1 MSEMKQYVILGLGI
15 FGSTIAKTLS
25 QYNHEVIAIDKD
37 LACVDRVSDFVTQAI
52 QADFTDIDQLR
63 AIGIQDCDAAVVATG
78 SHLEESIMGVM
89 NLREL
94 GIPFIMAKAKNKKY
108 MQILQKIGADYV
120 VRPEKEMGERVA
132 KKLVSRNIID
142 LIDIDDDYSI
152 VEIAAPAKWVG
163 KTLKALDCGPITAL
177 MFWESVRI
185 QRNIF
190 RFLRTRSTRSRP
202 TTSCWSSRIIKS
214 SRNLNHCS
222 ESEPK
227 PENSGFSVFLD
238 L

>member
-120 VRPEKEMGERVA
+120 VRPEKEICEREA

-163 KTLKALDCGPITAL
+163 KTLKAL
-177 MFWESVRI
+177 E
-185 QRNIF
+185 
-190 RFLRTRSTRSRP
+190 LRTNYGINVLGIRKNPKEHLSISPDAFYTIEANDQLLVIADNKIFKKFESLF
-202 TTSCWSSRIIKS
+202 RI
-214 SRNLNHCS
+214 
-222 ESEPK
+222 
-227 PENSGFSVFLD
+227 
-238 L
+238 

>member
-94 GIPFIMAKAKNKKY
+94 GIPFIMAKAKNKKVH
-108 MQILQKIGADYV
+108 AD
-120 VRPEKEMGERVA
+120 
-132 KKLVSRNIID
+132 
-142 LIDIDDDYSI
+142 
-152 VEIAAPAKWVG
+152 PAEDRRGLRRSSGKRDGRAGSEEVG
-163 KTLKALDCGPITAL
+163 FT
-177 MFWESVRI
+177 
-185 QRNIF
+185 Q
-190 RFLRTRSTRSRP
+190 
-202 TTSCWSSRIIKS
+202 
-214 SRNLNHCS
+214 HH
-222 ESEPK
+222 
-227 PENSGFSVFLD
+227 
-238 L
+238 